1 MPEQVSVGVCGNI
14 NSAKKLLQLHN
25 VVIVVDGGSQSARG
39 EEGST
44 TILCAND
51 DVRLQFMSVF
61 VDAAP
66 MPNPLG
72 EPFNRLVIAQP
83 GQTVID
89 RLADI
94 KPAEWEYVNYLYS

>member
-1 MPEQVSVGVCGNI
+1 
-14 NSAKKLLQLHN
+14 
-25 VVIVVDGGSQSARG
+25 
-39 EEGST
+39 
-44 TILCAND
+44 
-51 DVRLQFMSVF
+51 MSVF

>member
-1 MPEQVSVGVCGNI
+1 MCGSI

-39 EEGST
+39 EEDST

-51 DVRLQFMSVF
+51 DARLQFMAVF

-66 MPNPLG
+66 MPNPSG
-72 EPFNRLVIAQP
+72 EPFSRLLIAQP

-89 RLADI
+89 RLANI